1 MEDID
6 HICMGDILRAERN
19 TPGSPWAE
27 EIEYQIREGG
37 LVRSELSTELLQ
49 SHISKALEG
58 GRRKFILDGFPRKVD
73 QAILYEKKVR
83 YVGRLYLVFL
93 QLTSRR
99 LVHAK
104 QQYLCSAPR
113 ML

>member
-1 MEDID
+1 MDDID

-83 YVGRLYLVFL
+83 RSPLPCFL

-99 LVHAK
+99 LVLAK